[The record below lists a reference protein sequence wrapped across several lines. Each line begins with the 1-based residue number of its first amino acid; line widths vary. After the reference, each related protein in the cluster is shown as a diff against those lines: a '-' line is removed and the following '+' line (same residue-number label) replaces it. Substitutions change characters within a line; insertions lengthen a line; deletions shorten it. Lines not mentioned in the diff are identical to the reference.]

1 MLNLKQ
7 LIFLFFLAILILLT
21 SCSSS
26 KNEVAEKKKDDK
38 VNLLKKDFAPIPLAP
53 GTAEVKS
60 LVTDIFEHND
70 QYFCK
75 IKISEVKQY
84 GPSTKPIAVG
94 SEFEI
99 EIPNNIIERLDNSLL
114 NKSELVMTISLS
126 PSGFSQEQSNIWR
139 IIKVSD

>member
-7 LIFLFFLAILILLT
+7 LIFLFFLAISILLT

-60 LVTDIFEHND
+60 LVTNIFGNND
-70 QYFCK
+70 KYFCK
-75 IKISEVKQY
+75 IKVNEVKQY

-94 SEFEI
+94 SEFEL
-99 EIPNNIIERLDNSLL
+99 EIPDKMVERLDNSLL
-114 NKSELVMTISLS
+114 NKSEVVMTISYL
-126 PSGFSQEQSNIWR
+126 PSGVGQADSNSWR
-139 IIKVSD
+139 IIKIND